1 MYEISVICPRV
12 VGAATHE
19 LPISPMVT
27 DELHV
32 ALPAEDV
39 TATYNAQSPVSELH
53 H

>member
-1 MYEISVICPRV
+1 M

-19 LPISPMVT
+19 LPISLVVT
-27 DELHV
+27 DKLHV

-39 TATYNAQSPVSELH
+39 AATYNAQSPLLELH